1 MSMGKKKIFLDET
14 FLIGKGGHKDVYIHP
29 QDPTRCIKINV
40 GSVKDHNRE
49 MKYRKSRERRHL
61 PPSSLLVRYYGTVD
75 TNLGE
80 GHVFER
86 VFDYDGSTSKT
97 IDELIRLEIRAR
109 NEKKSVK
116 EVMKTEKEIPPAATV
131 LFTFREVL
139 FKENIIIP
147 DMGAF
152 NYVVQ
157 FDTPKN
163 WRVRIVDDIG
173 SPTLIPIVYYIDFLG
188 AGHVRRRWLK
198 FIREIM
204 TLYPGF
210 LSDEESRRLM
220 VIK

>member
-1 MSMGKKKIFLDET
+1 MDKKIFLDET
-14 FLIGKGGHKDVYIHP
+14 LLIGKGGHKDVYIHP
-29 QDPTRCIKINV
+29 QDPSRCIKINTR
-40 GSVKDHNRE
+40 SDDDHKKE
-49 MKYRKSRERRHL
+49 MSYRKSRERRHL
-61 PPSSLLVRYYGTVD
+61 PPSSLLVQYYGAVD

-80 GHVFER
+80 GYVFER